1 MESSQGDHKNKLLIV
16 YGAVAGLVLFFV
28 LFKHENL
35 QFRIKEYINFEEELR
50 DEQSLKLS
58 QQTILDS
65 FSEISKLAEQTKTRS
80 ALLETASPEEKLIE
94 EQLIGD
100 KPIRDAVPQPP
111 KNIVPESYR
120 ESVTSDQ
127 ISAVETGTKT
137 LPLPTILI
145 GIGTGRCGT
154 MAFSKLVDA
163 QPHALVTHEAEYCK
177 DYHWFDADGMDGAY
191 YTKMRYQRY
200 LSRANHKTGTLLS
213 GDIAL
218 WNLPYVEHWLAYPN
232 VKIVALKRIRA
243 DTIKSFTSWFGKI
256 KHFPWMTQI
265 ERKLTT
271 YSNMPRYDDCYPRY
285 QFNFTGVTDQPS
297 IAEAAEMYYDDYYR
311 QVDAFI
317 EKFPGR
323 IKYVDSYEILNN
335 EDVKNKVLDW
345 LELPRPHVIEVQVST
360 GGHQTHKEFIESI
373 KQEYSETDES
383 G

>member
-1 MESSQGDHKNKLLIV
+1 M
-16 YGAVAGLVLFFV
+16 
-28 LFKHENL
+28 
-35 QFRIKEYINFEEELR
+35 
-50 DEQSLKLS
+50 
-58 QQTILDS
+58 
-65 FSEISKLAEQTKTRS
+65 
-80 ALLETASPEEKLIE
+80 LETASPEDKLIE
-94 EQLIGD
+94 EKIIEDSLIEIHSLNNKLLENTIIED
-100 KPIRDAVPQPP
+100 QPIQDTVPELP
-111 KNIVPESYR
+111 KNIVPESSR
-120 ESVTSDQ
+120 ESLTSEE
-127 ISAVETGTKT
+127 ISSEIRR
-137 LPLPTILI
+137 LPVPTILI

-163 QPHALVTHEAEYCK
+163 QPHAIVSHEAEYCK
-177 DYHWFDADGMDGAY
+177 QYHWFDADGLDGAY

-200 LSRANHKTGTLLS
+200 LARANHKKGTLIS

-218 WNLPYVEHWLAYPN
+218 WNLPYVAHWLAYPN
-232 VKIVALKRIRA
+232 VKIVALKRIRE

-256 KHFPWMTQI
+256 QHFPWMTQT

-271 YSNMPRYDDCYPRY
+271 YNDMMRYDDCYPRY
-285 QFNFTGVTDQPS
+285 KFNFTGKTDQPS

-335 EDVKNKVLDW
+335 EDVKNEVLDW

-360 GGHQTHKEFIESI
+360 GGHQTHKKFIASI

-383 G
+383 D